1 MKGRVETGYLDQR
14 GIKCE
19 RGSDRGKIV
28 RLVQR
33 RQRDKS
39 LKLNQQFPSDT
50 FWSDPL
56 HTSMHYAM
64 TQRSEPAVSELLF
77 CPRN

>member
-33 RQRDKS
+33 RQRDQS
-39 LKLNQQFPSDT
+39 FKLNQHFTSYT
-50 FWSDPL
+50 FWPDSP
-56 HTSMHYAM
+56 HASMHYAM
-64 TQRSEPAVSELLF
+64 TERYKPAAAELLF